1 MNKFYLSIVKIKKKH
16 NTNLL
21 LSNMKYYNYYNNFNI
36 NSIQDWYK
44 LENKY
49 NKKNFNTNSIK
60 E

>member
-1 MNKFYLSIVKIKKKH
+1 
-16 NTNLL
+16 
-21 LSNMKYYNYYNNFNI
+21 MKYYNYYNNFNI
-36 NSIQDWYK
+36 NSIQYWYE